1 MIKTTLYFLII
12 QTIKT
17 IKSNSLCLKYQRFT
31 PSGCKDLG
39 ITIFDFATL
48 TQFLNI
54 SAVTE
59 KLTYSYRGESK
70 YRIRLKFVDDS

>member
-1 MIKTTLYFLII
+1 MIKTTLYLLII

-48 TQFLNI
+48 T
-54 SAVTE
+54 
-59 KLTYSYRGESK
+59 
-70 YRIRLKFVDDS
+70 